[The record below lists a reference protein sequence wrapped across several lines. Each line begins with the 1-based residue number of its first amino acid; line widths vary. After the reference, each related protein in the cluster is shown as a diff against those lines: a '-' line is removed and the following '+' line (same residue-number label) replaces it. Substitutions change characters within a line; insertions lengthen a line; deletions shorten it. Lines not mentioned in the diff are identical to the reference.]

1 MSYHLYKKLSKK
13 YCSKFGQIA
22 IDKGYISAEQLHA
35 ALEVQRQQE
44 EHGASSPRLLGA
56 VLFELDSMGADQI
69 ENVLNTMQKMARED
83 RSTAALKEEL
93 KLTHQRLSTHNLA
106 RSESSSHDK
115 LIMPP
120 ATWGRP
126 SGFLQKARRLFNVP
140 NSACD

>member
-13 YCSKFGQIA
+13 YCSRFGRVA

-35 ALEVQRQQE
+35 AFEVQRQQK

-56 VLFELDSMGADQI
+56 VLFELDSMSADQI

-83 RSTAALKEEL
+83 RSTPALKEGL
-93 KLTHQRLSTHNLA
+93 KLTLQGLNAHDLA
-106 RSESSSHDK
+106 RSESGSHDK

-120 ATWGRP
+120 TTWGRL

-140 NSACD
+140 TAA